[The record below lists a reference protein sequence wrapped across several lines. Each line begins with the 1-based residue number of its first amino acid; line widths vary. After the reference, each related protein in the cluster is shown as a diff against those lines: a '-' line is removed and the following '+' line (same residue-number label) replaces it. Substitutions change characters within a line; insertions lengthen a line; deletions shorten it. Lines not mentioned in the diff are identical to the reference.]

1 MVAGLM
7 VILSFHHKKIIIII
21 HTDITKIYQIIPLQD
36 IRKDSISEK
45 LLLPEATGMLYY

>member
-7 VILSFHHKKIIIII
+7 VISFHHKKIIMVI

-36 IRKDSISEK
+36 IRKDSVSEK
-45 LLLPEATGMLYY
+45 FLLPEATGMLYY